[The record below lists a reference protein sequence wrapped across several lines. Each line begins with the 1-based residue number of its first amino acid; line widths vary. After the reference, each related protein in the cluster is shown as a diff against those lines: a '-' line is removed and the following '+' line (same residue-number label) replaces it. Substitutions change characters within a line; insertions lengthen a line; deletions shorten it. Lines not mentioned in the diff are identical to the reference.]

1 MTKNKNDKVLFY
13 EQLGEWYLQDTCQGI
28 TKAEIDMTFVGT
40 KNTGANI
47 DHCCSAT
54 PFVNCHYKDKPSKIP
69 CKDSEPI
76 DKNGRSFW

>member
-1 MTKNKNDKVLFY
+1 MTFGRKNK
-13 EQLGEWYLQDTCQGI
+13 G
-28 TKAEIDMTFVGT
+28 
-40 KNTGANI
+40 GANI
-47 DHCCSAT
+47 DHCCSAK

>member
-1 MTKNKNDKVLFY
+1 
-13 EQLGEWYLQDTCQGI
+13 
-28 TKAEIDMTFVGT
+28 MTFGGK
-40 KNTGANI
+40 KNGGANI
-47 DHCCSAT
+47 DHCCSTT